1 MKKCPYCAE
10 EIQEEAIKCKHCG
23 EWLNQQKEKQTLSA
37 VKPKPSDNLNFKDKI
52 LSKWEQ
58 MPLGLKALIVLPTV
72 FLITLFSLFII
83 WNSNREVSQ
92 QQTLQKQEAQSRE
105 LLNSCISNCDMR
117 WLDHSKS
124 ARERM
129 AEVEWCRN
137 KCEQDALTQNIEIN
151 KLREMQK

>member
-92 QQTLQKQEAQSRE
+92 Q
-105 LLNSCISNCDMR
+105 
-117 WLDHSKS
+117 
-124 ARERM
+124 
-129 AEVEWCRN
+129 
-137 KCEQDALTQNIEIN
+137 
-151 KLREMQK
+151 